1 MEKDCGMGMLNWK
14 MDMRVWKLEYGN
26 GTGIL
31 QMGLR
36 KMEGGTWNLEMGNVE
51 SGIWK
56 WVVWKWVMCKLEYG
70 HGRMEVAM

>member
-1 MEKDCGMGMLNWK
+1 MEKGHEKMEIGIWKWNW
-14 MDMRVWKLEYGN
+14 DPAN
-26 GTGIL
+26 GT
-31 QMGLR
+31 
-36 KMEGGTWNLEMGNVE
+36 KEMEGGTWNLEMGNVE